1 MTLTAV
7 IGGKAAPG
15 VTTLS
20 LAMAWAAD
28 RPVVVIDAD
37 PFGGD
42 VVPGMLPGRADN
54 SGGLLPWLVATRR
67 AGALQAAAQLP
78 SFGVAV
84 SEQVPLT
91 VVAGIQSPSQ
101 AGTLT
106 SSWERLATACEHVE
120 GADVVVDLG
129 RAHDE
134 TGWSML
140 SGADQVVLVVQPT
153 ARSVH
158 GAGWVLAQLR
168 ARLGDLN
175 RVRLVVNNSG
185 PYTAE
190 EVADALEFES
200 AVRVPADR
208 KAAAMLTEGALFV
221 ERSLLRSRLIR
232 ACNGL
237 VAQRQA
243 VPA

>member
-1 MTLTAV
+1 MTLTV
-7 IGGKAAPG
+7 VLGGKAAPG
-15 VTTLS
+15 VTTVS

-28 RPVVVIDAD
+28 RPVVLIDAD
-37 PFGGD
+37 PRGGD
-42 VVPGMLPGRADN
+42 VVPGMLPGRAVG

-67 AGALQAAAQLP
+67 SGALQAAARLQ
-78 SFGVAV
+78 SFGIAV

-91 VVAGIQSPSQ
+91 VVPGIQSPSQ

-106 SSWERLATACEHVE
+106 SSWDRLATACEHVE

-134 TGWSML
+134 TGWSMV
-140 SGADQVVLVVQPT
+140 GCADQVVLVVQPT

-158 GAGWVLAQLR
+158 GAGWVVAQLR

-175 RVRLVVNNSG
+175 RVRLVVNNAG
-185 PYTAE
+185 PYTAD
-190 EVADALEFES
+190 EVAKALEFDD

-208 KAAAMLTEGALFV
+208 RAAAMLTEGAPFA
-221 ERSLLRSRLIR
+221 ERSLLRSRLVR
-232 ACNGL
+232 SCTSL
-237 VAQRQA
+237 VAQRQG